1 MKAVRLPAISVAAGI
16 DIILVVVF
24 VLIGRGN
31 HGEAPTLAGTLTTVW
46 PYLAGL
52 AIGWAIMRAWR
63 SPMRILW
70 TGIGVW
76 ILTVLVGMLFRAASG
91 QGTALSFV
99 IVTTVVLG
107 AFLLGWRAVAQLVA
121 RRRAVP
127 A

>member
-107 AFLLGWRAVAQLVA
+107 AFLLGWRVVAQLVA